1 MVPEIEQLY
10 SSQCVEALRREERT
24 AIRPEVSPP
33 TWTLVKRLAGFIIG
47 PVCNPAMQPS
57 LLPRT
62 LHHPRS
68 RTAQVQRPRLSGS
81 RHARPLHPA
90 PPTGQPRRRFL
101 VEGLVAGLATV
112 LMTGVALASPAL
124 LRQDPLTSLRD
135 LAATVVPALGQPSSP
150 GLYECP

>member
-1 MVPEIEQLY
+1 M
-10 SSQCVEALRREERT
+10 
-24 AIRPEVSPP
+24 
-33 TWTLVKRLAGFIIG
+33 KRLAGFIIG

>member
-1 MVPEIEQLY
+1 
-10 SSQCVEALRREERT
+10 
-24 AIRPEVSPP
+24 
-33 TWTLVKRLAGFIIG
+33 
-47 PVCNPAMQPS
+47 MQPS
-57 LLPRT
+57 LLPRTLHHLPRT

-68 RTAQVQRPRLSGS
+68 RTAHVLRPRLSGA

-90 PPTGQPRRRFL
+90 TPTGQRRRRFL

-135 LAATVVPALGQPSSP
+135 LAATAVPALGQPSSP

>member
-1 MVPEIEQLY
+1 
-10 SSQCVEALRREERT
+10 
-24 AIRPEVSPP
+24 
-33 TWTLVKRLAGFIIG
+33 
-47 PVCNPAMQPS
+47 MQPS

-68 RTAQVQRPRLSGS
+68 RTAQVLRPLLSGP
-81 RHARPLHPA
+81 RPARPLHPA
-90 PPTGQPRRRFL
+90 PPTGQRRRRFL

>member
-1 MVPEIEQLY
+1 
-10 SSQCVEALRREERT
+10 
-24 AIRPEVSPP
+24 
-33 TWTLVKRLAGFIIG
+33 
-47 PVCNPAMQPS
+47 MQPCQ
-57 LLPRT
+57 LPRT

-68 RTAQVQRPRLSGS
+68 RTAQVLRPRPSGP

-90 PPTGQPRRRFL
+90 RPAANRRKRFL

-112 LMTGVALASPAL
+112 LITGVALASPAL
-124 LRQDPLTSLRD
+124 LRQDPLTSLRG

>member
-1 MVPEIEQLY
+1 MCGSVKGP
-10 SSQCVEALRREERT
+10 ERT
-24 AIRPEVSPP
+24 AIRTEVSPP

-47 PVCNPAMQPS
+47 PACNPAMQPS

-68 RTAQVQRPRLSGS
+68 RTAQVLRPRLSGS

>member
-1 MVPEIEQLY
+1 
-10 SSQCVEALRREERT
+10 
-24 AIRPEVSPP
+24 
-33 TWTLVKRLAGFIIG
+33 
-47 PVCNPAMQPS
+47 MQPS
-57 LLPRT
+57 LFPRT

-68 RTAQVQRPRLSGS
+68 RTAQGLRPRLSGP

-90 PPTGQPRRRFL
+90 RPTAKRSKRFL
-101 VEGLVAGLATV
+101 VEGLVAVLATA

-135 LAATVVPALGQPSSP
+135 LAGVVVPGLGQPSSP